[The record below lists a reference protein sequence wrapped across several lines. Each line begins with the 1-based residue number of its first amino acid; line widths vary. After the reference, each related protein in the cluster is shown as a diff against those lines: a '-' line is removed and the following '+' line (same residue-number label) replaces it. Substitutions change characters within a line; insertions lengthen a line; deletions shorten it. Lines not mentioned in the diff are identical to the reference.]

1 MAPPPSED
9 HQQVNE
15 ESMTSQADDKTR
27 ISKVLFV
34 IGKSLSLFIIFDSIF
49 IFFLKNEMI
58 LRIEFDLILFFF
70 NGQLCRRRHC
80 RWLISSS

>member
-1 MAPPPSED
+1 MAPRPSED

-49 IFFLKNEMI
+49 FFFLKNEMI
-58 LRIEFDLILFFF
+58 LRIEFDLILFFLMDSYAD
-70 NGQLCRRRHC
+70 GGTAAG
-80 RWLISSS
+80 